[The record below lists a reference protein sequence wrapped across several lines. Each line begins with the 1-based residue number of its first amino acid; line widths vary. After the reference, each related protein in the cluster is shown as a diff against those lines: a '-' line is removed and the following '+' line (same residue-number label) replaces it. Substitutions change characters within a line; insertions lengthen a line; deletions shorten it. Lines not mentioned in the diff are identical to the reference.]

1 MLAAAPCATR
11 PSQPDPRIL
20 ASVPSH
26 IALVANPVSGKGRS
40 AGAVSDVESRLGSGG
55 AVVEKHVG
63 ASADESTELIR
74 GAIAAGCDALVV
86 MGGDGM
92 VHLAVQELATTE
104 VALGIIPTGTG
115 NDVSRYL
122 RIPRRRVLDAADVVV
137 AGTTRRIDLG
147 RAGATYFVTVLAAG
161 FDSLVNERANTMS
174 WPRGQ
179 MRYNLATLAELRV
192 FRPLSYTLERDG
204 QTEQLDAMLVA
215 VGNGPSYG
223 GGLRMC
229 EGAELDD
236 GLLDVVAIRPVS
248 KLELV
253 KVYPRL
259 FKGTHVTHPAYVHW
273 QVRRVTVA
281 AAGVAAYADG
291 ERIGELPMTIEVAP
305 AALSVFVPSP

>member
-1 MLAAAPCATR
+1 
-11 PSQPDPRIL
+11 
-20 ASVPSH
+20 VPSH
-26 IALVANPVSGKGRS
+26 IALVANPASGTRRS
-40 AGAVSDVESRLGSGG
+40 VGSVTEVAHRLGAAGAVVD
-55 AVVEKHVG
+55 AHVG
-63 ASADESTELIR
+63 SSVSDSVDLIR
-74 GAIAAGCDALVV
+74 SAVADGCDAVVV

-92 VHLAVQELATTE
+92 VHLAVQEVATTD
-104 VALGIIPTGTG
+104 VTLGVVPTGTG

-122 RIPRRRVLDAADVVV
+122 GIPRRRPLDAADVVV
-137 AGTTRRIDLG
+137 GGRTRRIDLG
-147 RAGATYFVTVLAAG
+147 HAGSTFFVTVLSAG
-161 FDSLVNERANTMS
+161 FDSLVNERANTMT
-174 WPRGQ
+174 WPHGQ
-179 MRYNLATLAELRV
+179 LRYTIATLAELRV
-192 FRPLSYTLERDG
+192 FRPLSYTLQLDG

-259 FKGTHVTHPAYVHW
+259 FRGTHVTHPAYV
-273 QVRRVTVA
+273 RRRARHVSVA

-291 ERIGELPMTIEVAP
+291 ERIGELPITVDIAP
-305 AALSVFVPSP
+305 GSLSVFVPSP